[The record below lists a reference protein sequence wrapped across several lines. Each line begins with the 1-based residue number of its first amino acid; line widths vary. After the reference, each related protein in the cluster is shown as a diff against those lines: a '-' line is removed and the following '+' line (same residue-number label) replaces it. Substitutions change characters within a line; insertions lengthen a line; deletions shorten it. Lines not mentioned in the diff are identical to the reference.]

1 MAVRLDVNAR
11 VTGARQV
18 DALNRSVQNLG
29 RGAGV
34 AATRFGGLEAAAA
47 RGRASFA
54 ALSTTLNVGLV
65 AGLAG
70 LGFAFTRFIRDTFE
84 AGNLVD
90 SLSIRF
96 RLLFGSVSEGA
107 AAFDVLNEFAAR
119 VPFSLEEI
127 AAASGNLAVISQGAD
142 QLATNLQITGNVA
155 AATGLDFRTT
165 AEQIQRAFA
174 GGIASADIFRERG
187 VRAMLGFQAGATV
200 SVEET
205 VEAFERVFGAGG
217 QFGNATELL
226 ARTLTGQVSLVQDA
240 YFQFRRV
247 VQEQFFDSLTDQIRN
262 LVGDFQTNGERLNQI
277 ATTIGQGIGNALIS
291 IERGIR
297 FIVENWQTLNRV
309 IQAFVAFRLVSILG
323 GMAAAVLQFVTAT
336 RAAAAAQG
344 VLNGVLLANPIG
356 LIIGSV
362 AALVAGYVAFRD
374 EINTFLAPAIN
385 AANDLLRSLGDRTIE
400 FINVG
405 RRIAGLEPFTTFTE
419 DAERAAEAARL
430 ATSETEAFRRASM
443 RQAEQEAALDRAASD
458 LVNARNQ
465 AMNEVAARQ
474 ATLRAEIAQNSAL
487 LMRDR
492 LLGNLYD
499 MERQIL
505 MIKNEILNFEL
516 RTGEAV
522 SETAE
527 ELFAQREAAEGT
539 SDAARE
545 TSSALEEV
553 EISAQS
559 VGEAFG
565 RAAVELESVTPA
577 IEMAQEM
584 TDEFAEAWEAVDDQ
598 VQNLSRTLS
607 DNIIQGIQE
616 GASAFDIL
624 RQTAFSVLGDIANQL
639 IRSGISGVLGGFGGS
654 RGGGSG
660 IFGAVRGIFGF
671 QDGGVVP
678 GGPPFTDRIPALLTP
693 GEVVIPRD
701 QVNSQMG
708 TNITNINI
716 SGNIDQRS
724 IEQIRGVIA
733 SSSSQVGGANNTYMR
748 NTAGLRNRR
757 T

>member
-1 MAVRLDVNAR
+1 MAVRLNINADVR
-11 VTGARQV
+11 GQRDV
-18 DALNRSVQNLG
+18 DALGRSVRNLG
-29 RGAGV
+29 PTAQRAS
-34 AATRFGGLEAAAA
+34 RQLQSLEAAAV

-54 ALSTTLNVGLV
+54 ALGTTLRIGVLG
-65 AGLAG
+65 GLAAVGFG
-70 LGFAFTRFIRDTFE
+70 LNRFIRDTFE
-84 AGNLVD
+84 AGNLIE
-90 SLSIRF
+90 SLEIRF

-247 VQEQFFDSLTDQIRN
+247 VQEQFFDALTGQIRN

-492 LLGNLYD
+492 LLGNLTD

-522 SETAE
+522 SETAD
-527 ELFAQREAAEGT
+527 ELFAQRQAAEGT

-545 TSSALEEV
+545 TASALEEV

-624 RQTAFSVLGDIANQL
+624 RQTAFSVLSDIANQL

-708 TNITNINI
+708 TSITNINI
-716 SGNIDQRS
+716 SGNVDQRS